1 MGFHTTHW
9 TVVMAAGAEGALA
22 HEALS
27 SLCSTYWYPLY
38 AFIRRQGAT
47 PHEAEDLT
55 QEFFCRILKRDWLAN
70 VQPAAGKFR
79 SFLLACLKNF
89 LANERERANAQR
101 RGGGRKPIPLD
112 GETAETRYSLEPADK
127 VTPEVLFERRWAF
140 TLLERTMAKLRQEYS
155 RLEKLDA
162 FEELQGFLPGGQG
175 SASRA
180 ELAAKRGVSAGAIDV
195 AVHRLRQQFG
205 ALLRENVAQTVSSE
219 AEVEEEIHYLM
230 SVLGS

>member
-1 MGFHTTHW
+1 MHARQLSRNNGSYLLLLGLVDRCEYRRYRHGTNISCGELSDDPADFAGIQGTDRPTIVVVAARNYGCVTTDG
-9 TVVMAAGAEGALA
+9 VDQRVR
-22 HEALS
+22 
-27 SLCSTYWYPLY
+27 P
-38 AFIRRQGAT
+38 I
-47 PHEAEDLT
+47 
-55 QEFFCRILKRDWLAN
+55 
-70 VQPAAGKFR
+70 
-79 SFLLACLKNF
+79 
-89 LANERERANAQR
+89 RERANAQR

-219 AEVEEEIHYLM
+219 AEVEEETF
-230 SVLGS
+230 